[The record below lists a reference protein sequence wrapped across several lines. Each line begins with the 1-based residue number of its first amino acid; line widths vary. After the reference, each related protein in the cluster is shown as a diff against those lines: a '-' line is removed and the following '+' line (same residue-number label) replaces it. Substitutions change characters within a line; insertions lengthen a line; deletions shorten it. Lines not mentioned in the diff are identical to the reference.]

1 MINDTQMLQ
10 FIMKNAEMGCRGI
23 NDIKHYSNTA
33 KMARELRSQ
42 NLEYGHIYHSAHS
55 MLHSIGGESKHIHP
69 VVATMARAKAK
80 REMRAEDSDS
90 HIAEMMIKGNT
101 MGVNKIAQ
109 RMRQY
114 NGANKEVAN
123 LANRLMET
131 QQNNI
136 ESMKGFL

>member
-1 MINDTQMLQ
+1 MINDRQMLQ

-23 NDIKHYSNTA
+23 NDIKHYSNSS

-55 MLHSIGGESKHIHP
+55 MLHSIGGESKHVHP
-69 VVATMARAKAK
+69 VIATMARAKAR

-101 MGVNKIAQ
+101 MGVNKVVQ
-109 RMRQY
+109 HMRRY
-114 NGANKEVAN
+114 NGANKSVTE
-123 LANRLMET
+123 LANKLMAT
-131 QQNNI
+131 QQANI
-136 ESMKGFL
+136 ESMKSFL

>member
-1 MINDTQMLQ
+1 
-10 FIMKNAEMGCRGI
+10 
-23 NDIKHYSNTA
+23 
-33 KMARELRSQ
+33 
-42 NLEYGHIYHSAHS
+42 
-55 MLHSIGGESKHIHP
+55 HSIGGESKHIHP